1 MLINEKIAELNEIS
15 AKFNADLEAVKNLQT
30 QEISQSVEKV
40 VLDNLDSTKTKIVSE
55 LETSL
60 NSSLDTKISTLETN
74 LNDYLAKQVN
84 NLNEIYENKIN
95 SDEFN
100 EKLDATMAEKAENL
114 VPLSVKNY
122 LDTYEILKLRF
133 QNSNSVFVICL
144 INELREISNA
154 YELIAAMDLREE
166 QILAKTPINKTYHE
180 I

>member
-84 NLNEIYENKIN
+84 NLNEIYENKLN

-144 INELREISNA
+144 INKLKEISNA
-154 YELIAAMDLREE
+154 YELIAALDLREE